1 MPRSAAV
8 LVLARSVL
16 VTAGLVTAYYLLPLD
31 GRASATTV
39 ILLGLGLVGVALF
52 FAWEVW
58 ALTRS
63 PYLRLKAVEALA
75 ITLPLFLLLF
85 AVAYYLLDHSDPSSF
100 TEPLTRTDALYFA
113 LTTFTT
119 VGYGDITAR
128 SQTER
133 VLAMLQMT
141 GGLLLVGVAA
151 LVPQQATFAPSRRPA
166 RSPELFE
173 QGGPPLAAPPESPS
187 TSSTRTSG
195 RHSPKLFEQGVPP
208 EHAPDAAPLRAN
220 VACRGTSSLRDA
232 AHLQDPQAQ

>member
-1 MPRSAAV
+1 M
-8 LVLARSVL
+8 VLARSVL

-31 GRASATTV
+31 GRASATTAV
-39 ILLGLGLVGVALF
+39 LLGLGLAGVALF

-58 ALTRS
+58 AIART
-63 PYLRLKAVEALA
+63 PYPRLKAVEALA

-85 AVAYYLLDHSDPSSF
+85 AGAYYLLDHSDPSSF

-128 SQTER
+128 SQTGR

-151 LVPQQATFAPSRRPA
+151 RVLTSAIQAGLRQQHRDRP
-166 RSPELFE
+166 P
-173 QGGPPLAAPPESPS
+173 G
-187 TSSTRTSG
+187 
-195 RHSPKLFEQGVPP
+195 
-208 EHAPDAAPLRAN
+208 
-220 VACRGTSSLRDA
+220 
-232 AHLQDPQAQ
+232 

>member
-1 MPRSAAV
+1 MSDSAAPRTPDTAGRRPPRRDRVQHVPRSAAV

-58 ALTRS
+58 AIARS
-63 PYLRLKAVEALA
+63 PYPRLKAVEALA

-85 AVAYYLLDHSDPSSF
+85 AGAYHLLDHSDPSSF

-128 SQTER
+128 SQTGR
-133 VLAMLQMT
+133 VPAMLQMT

-151 LVPQQATFAPSRRPA
+151 RVLTGAIQAGLRQQHRDRP
-166 RSPELFE
+166 P
-173 QGGPPLAAPPESPS
+173 G
-187 TSSTRTSG
+187 
-195 RHSPKLFEQGVPP
+195 
-208 EHAPDAAPLRAN
+208 
-220 VACRGTSSLRDA
+220 
-232 AHLQDPQAQ
+232 

>member
-1 MPRSAAV
+1 MSDSAAPRDPDTAGRRPPRRDREQRAPRSAAV
-8 LVLARSVL
+8 MVLARSVL

-31 GRASATTV
+31 GRASATTAV
-39 ILLGLGLVGVALF
+39 LLGLGLAGVALF

-58 ALTRS
+58 AIART
-63 PYLRLKAVEALA
+63 PYPRLKAVEALA

-85 AVAYYLLDHSDPSSF
+85 AGAYYLLDHSDPSSF

-128 SQTER
+128 SQTGR

-151 LVPQQATFAPSRRPA
+151 RVLTSAIQAGLRQQHRDRP
-166 RSPELFE
+166 P
-173 QGGPPLAAPPESPS
+173 G
-187 TSSTRTSG
+187 
-195 RHSPKLFEQGVPP
+195 
-208 EHAPDAAPLRAN
+208 
-220 VACRGTSSLRDA
+220 
-232 AHLQDPQAQ
+232 